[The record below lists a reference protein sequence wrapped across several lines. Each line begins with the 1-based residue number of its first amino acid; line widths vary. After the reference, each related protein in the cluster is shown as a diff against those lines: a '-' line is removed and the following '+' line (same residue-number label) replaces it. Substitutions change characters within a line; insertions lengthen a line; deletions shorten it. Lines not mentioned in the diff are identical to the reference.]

1 MRFAINAMASFSLT
15 LMIFILISSEASASC
30 LISEEIKLNFSPRE
44 SYLFIKSDESV
55 LIERASLLPTTS
67 GTWGIGA
74 LIDGTGVVEASF
86 LVLGES
92 DHVFGT
98 EPKEFILN
106 SKEFRCLNE
115 ETLHSRLIE
124 VQKTL
129 EDVRQ
134 SAANTNKTLRR
145 IQSDVDLVVDL
156 GEIVSVKERRLELE
170 EQVAALKRDLE
181 VLKQVFQVVRN
192 QPNPR
197 NFLRR
202 EAELTRQIPILA
214 EGAQLAER
222 GEGARAQQLKGGL
235 QRRLNAIKEAEGLSK
250 DELFK
255 KLVGLRKY
263 RAELEGGRESQNL
276 SQ

>member
-1 MRFAINAMASFSLT
+1 MKVLLLLILFSEVL
-15 LMIFILISSEASASC
+15 ASC
-30 LISEEIKLNFSPRE
+30 LISEEIKLSFAPRE

-55 LIERASLLPTTS
+55 LIERASLLPTTA

-74 LIDGTGVVEASF
+74 LVDGTGVVEASF

-106 SKEFRCLNE
+106 NKEFRCLSE
-115 ETLHSRLIE
+115 ERLQTRLIE
-124 VQKTL
+124 EQKRL
-129 EDVRQ
+129 EDVRI

-181 VLKQVFQVVRN
+181 VLKEVFQVVRN

-202 EAELTRQIPILA
+202 EAELTRQIPLLA

-222 GEGARAQQLKGGL
+222 GEGVRAQQLEGGI
-235 QRRLNAIKEAEGLSK
+235 QRRLRAIKEAEGLSK

-263 RAELEGGRESQNL
+263 RAELEGGRENQELSNQN
-276 SQ
+276 

>member
-1 MRFAINAMASFSLT
+1 MRLARNAWSGFCLIMLIFSQ
-15 LMIFILISSEASASC
+15 ASASC
-30 LISEEIKLNFSPRE
+30 LISEEIKLSFAPRE

-55 LIERASLLPTTS
+55 LIERASLLPTTA

-92 DHVFGT
+92 DQAFGT

-106 SKEFRCLNE
+106 SKEFRCLSE
-115 ETLHSRLIE
+115 ETLHSRLVE
-124 VQKTL
+124 EQKRL
-129 EDVRQ
+129 EEVRQ
-134 SAANTNKTLRR
+134 SAANTNKILRR

-202 EAELTRQIPILA
+202 EAELTRQIPLLA

-222 GEGARAQQLKGGL
+222 GEGARAQQLEGGL
-235 QRRLNAIKEAEGLSK
+235 QRRLKAIKEAEGLSK

-263 RAELEGGRESQNL
+263 RAELEGGRESQKL
-276 SQ
+276 SEQN